1 MGATDPN
8 TASRTASQTAS
19 QSVSPTA
26 APNSTAAAEL
36 VAILESDTE
45 TLTGAVAAGTVT
57 LDQLDQF
64 VRAVDR
70 GETDGC
76 RGVDAVIRIV
86 CSLLGDDTPCW
97 EEMEAAAPAVGR

>member
-1 MGATDPN
+1 MAATDPD
-8 TASRTASQTAS
+8 TASQTAS
-19 QSVSPTA
+19 PTTPQTTA
-26 APNSTAAAEL
+26 RNSTAAAEL

-57 LDQLDQF
+57 LDQLDRF

-86 CSLLGDDTPCW
+86 SSLLGDDTPCW